1 MSDMKVSNDCGLF
14 VQILDELMPTIVGN
28 LGSLKALANCSM
40 ICKLIHIKRQPFTPT
55 NSPASFLHDERLV
68 MAVVMGKNVSV
79 PFNLMKN
86 STHPV
91 LQGIHFPNRR
101 ILPSFED
108 AVPNISGNIIFS
120 ETMSLEQAID
130 VYQKAFKPSENKNNY
145 RDYLLPSILAT
156 VSAGNMI
163 PYDESWSRVLHINLH
178 GGVKHN
184 KWSKCFHRVLAES
197 FIKHAEFDHTT
208 GDIHLGSWAVGV
220 NKYIADRGTRR
231 EWYVSIL
238 KDILDGKELLL
249 EEELCLAND
258 RVLQHYLLTGD
269 LLKTGKFPEM
279 SHVWDHRIMSEH
291 YARCEIKCRMRF
303 AHTSPDNMFSL
314 RHLIEHVLY
323 KCSLRMPGVC
333 NARELR
339 TVRFKTAMRNEH
351 EKSITE
357 MLGCGGKNSPLELRW
372 LAGSMGSQQQE
383 VSIYHNIE
391 VIRSSSKMVT
401 GRRIIDS
408 LLEMM
413 HEFKL
418 ALLEVQLDNEDIQVL
433 GRHRVATALQ
443 NLELTREQYE
453 AVQLRY
459 FELEELEIEFD
470 DTSDAIFPGLQLELI
485 DNQRFEE
492 GEWCNL
498 FDNEPVHRAELV
510 IVKKIWTQVY
520 NRLWP
525 RFLAKTHDN
534 FHVCAK
540 NARDVASCH
549 LL

>member
-1 MSDMKVSNDCGLF
+1 
-14 VQILDELMPTIVGN
+14 
-28 LGSLKALANCSM
+28 
-40 ICKLIHIKRQPFTPT
+40 
-55 NSPASFLHDERLV
+55 
-68 MAVVMGKNVSV
+68 
-79 PFNLMKN
+79 
-86 STHPV
+86 
-91 LQGIHFPNRR
+91 
-101 ILPSFED
+101 
-108 AVPNISGNIIFS
+108 
-120 ETMSLEQAID
+120 
-130 VYQKAFKPSENKNNY
+130 
-145 RDYLLPSILAT
+145 
-156 VSAGNMI
+156 
-163 PYDESWSRVLHINLH
+163 
-178 GGVKHN
+178 
-184 KWSKCFHRVLAES
+184 
-197 FIKHAEFDHTT
+197 
-208 GDIHLGSWAVGV
+208 
-220 NKYIADRGTRR
+220 
-231 EWYVSIL
+231 
-238 KDILDGKELLL
+238 
-249 EEELCLAND
+249 
-258 RVLQHYLLTGD
+258 
-269 LLKTGKFPEM
+269 
-279 SHVWDHRIMSEH
+279 
-291 YARCEIKCRMRF
+291 
-303 AHTSPDNMFSL
+303 
-314 RHLIEHVLY
+314 
-323 KCSLRMPGVC
+323 
-333 NARELR
+333 
-339 TVRFKTAMRNEH
+339 MRNEH

-443 NLELTREQYE
+443 NLELTREQYK